1 MRDGVAERLRPLGL
15 RELRDRP
22 GPAGSHLL
30 GACRIGGVVDG
41 DLRHLDV
48 DGLYVAGG
56 SAFPTYS
63 PAHPT
68 LTIAAL
74 ALRLGRHLAAS

>member
-1 MRDGVAERLRPLGL
+1 LAPLQPTHVEEP
-15 RELRDRP
+15 R

-30 GACRIGGVVDG
+30 GTCRMATDGTGGVVDR

-48 DGLYVAGG
+48 ENLWVAGG
-56 SAFPTYS
+56 SAFPTYGS
-63 PAHPT
+63 LHPT

-74 ALRLGRHLAAS
+74 AVRLGDHLAAGT